1 MTEPLG
7 VTPAGIQVATE
18 HLAEVNSRMAGVLST
33 LRGKLDGEGA
43 AWGEDSIRHS
53 FANGPNGCRAQVGLG
68 KGSVD
73 AKTGLL
79 DDYSAS
85 LRTAADTSKVRTR
98 RRRHGRRTCT
108 DGVGDLGHD

>member
-43 AWGEDSIRHS
+43 AWGEDKMGHE
-53 FANGPNGCRAQVGLG
+53 FAGGGGGYLAQVGLG
-68 KGSVD
+68 
-73 AKTGLL
+73 
-79 DDYSAS
+79 
-85 LRTAADTSKVRTR
+85 
-98 RRRHGRRTCT
+98 
-108 DGVGDLGHD
+108 